1 MARALN
7 LEATI
12 NVPRNMLFDDLRLTP
27 LVVEKIDEQAT
38 EVFHT
43 FLRRH
48 GEDPAQ
54 INIEIRIRELD
65 RAKWQKQQ
73 GDPTTWQH
81 VPFYVKAVI
90 TRRPRIF

>member
-1 MARALN
+1 MARSLN

-27 LVVEKIDEQAT
+27 VVTERIDEQAM
-38 EVFHT
+38 EVFRG
-43 FLRRH
+43 FLRRS
-48 GEDPAQ
+48 GEDPDS
-54 INIEIRIRELD
+54 INIEIRVRTVD
-65 RAKWQKQQ
+65 RAKWEQRQA
-73 GDPTTWQH
+73 DPTTWQH

>member
-27 LVVEKIDEQAT
+27 LVVEKIDDEAT
-38 EVFHT
+38 EVFHK

-54 INIEIRIRELD
+54 INIDIRIREVD
-65 RAKWQKQQ
+65 QDKWRARQ

-81 VPFYVKAVI
+81 VPVYVKAVI